1 MSLRH
6 DDFILKSNRT
16 VWLNNYFAF
25 ISASQSTFLAHI
37 NKLRNLIR
45 VAAVDDWKSVNW
57 NQNFV
62 TFAVNSNRVVVVF
75 VCGHA
80 IGTVRC
86 WCELNVDVFCDT
98 SWNHSLFRVPD
109 LEVLS
114 LRRQNMQPLWC
125 WTYVYQ
131 TDLQSVCFVHFE
143 PAEFHNCGRGLED
156 SVRAHGVKSI
166 FLSDW
171 VGLACLSFCKQ
182 ILLDLNSVMRF
193 WNRMLLNVNAW
204 LLWQSRRSSVL
215 PPLIAL
221 CLVVGAHLAVSLI
234 RSKRQSRRIRF
245 TGLMCFSQ
253 LWVRN
258 SLGSC

>member
-6 DDFILKSNRT
+6 NDFILKSNRA
-16 VWLNNYFAF
+16 VWLDSYFAL
-25 ISASQSTFLAHI
+25 ISASQSTFLSHI

-45 VAAVDDWKSVNW
+45 VATVDDWKSVNW

-62 TFAVNSNRVVVVF
+62 TFAVYSNRVVVVF

-80 IGTVRC
+80 IWTVRC

-98 SWNHSLFRVPD
+98 SGDHSLFRIPD
-109 LEVLS
+109 LEVLR
-114 LRRQNMQPLWC
+114 LGWQNMQPLWR

-143 PAEFHNCGRGLED
+143 PAEFHNCWRGLED

-166 FLSDW
+166 FLGNW
-171 VGLACLSFCKQ
+171 VGLACLSLCKQ
-182 ILLDLNSVMRF
+182 ILLDLDSVMRF
-193 WNRMLLNVNAW
+193 WNGMLLNVNAW
-204 LLWQSRRSSVL
+204 LLWQRWGSSVL

-234 RSKRQSRRIRF
+234 RSERQSWRIRF

-253 LWVRN
+253 LRVRN